1 MDITRFRF
9 CQVHAREEME
19 DKAIGSICKWGWK
32 WLTMGSKLDSKR
44 DENHSIDGLWENEE
58 VNESVILKKLKCC
71 GSDGNIIKNS
81 FSDGKWLEVVRYS
94 KLWLWR
100 Q

>member
-1 MDITRFRF
+1 M
-9 CQVHAREEME
+9 QEKKVE
-19 DKAIGSICKWGWK
+19 DKTIGSICKWGLK

-44 DENHSIDGLWENEE
+44 DENHSIDGLWESEE
-58 VNESVILKKLKCC
+58 VNGSVILKKLKCC

-81 FSDGKWLEVVRYS
+81 FLDGKWLEVVRYL
-94 KLWLWR
+94 KLWLWG

>member
-1 MDITRFRF
+1 
-9 CQVHAREEME
+9 
-19 DKAIGSICKWGWK
+19 
-32 WLTMGSKLDSKR
+32 MGSKLDSKR

-81 FSDGKWLEVVRYS
+81 FSDGKRLEVVIYS